1 MTAQGLSSTDPR
13 GKGGRGAVYP
23 VRRRGGLW
31 VRREE
36 RLHDSPELCVEHSI
50 DERRWVSDE
59 VAGADVKDRVLAGS
73 RSE

>member
-1 MTAQGLSSTDPR
+1 MSGHV
-13 GKGGRGAVYP
+13 KGIA
-23 VRRRGGLW
+23 
-31 VRREE
+31 
-36 RLHDSPELCVEHSI
+36 PELCVEHSI